1 MLWKLISI
9 NLDID
14 KSNLFSLNSTYG
26 FSSSL
31 ITFIVAEVLV
41 TLLVNWSRIL
51 LVLFVDEFQAQNCIS
66 QGLVIVGFISFHCVI
81 KYLR

>member
-14 KSNLFSLNSTYG
+14 KFNLFSFSTYG

-41 TLLVNWSRIL
+41 TLLVNWSRIFSS
-51 LVLFVDEFQAQNCIS
+51 VFVVEFQAQNCIS

>member
-14 KSNLFSLNSTYG
+14 KSNLFSLISTYG

-31 ITFIVAEVLV
+31 ITYIVAEVLV
-41 TLLVNWSRIL
+41 TLLVNWSKIL
-51 LVLFVDEFQAQNCIS
+51 LVFVDEFQAQNCIS